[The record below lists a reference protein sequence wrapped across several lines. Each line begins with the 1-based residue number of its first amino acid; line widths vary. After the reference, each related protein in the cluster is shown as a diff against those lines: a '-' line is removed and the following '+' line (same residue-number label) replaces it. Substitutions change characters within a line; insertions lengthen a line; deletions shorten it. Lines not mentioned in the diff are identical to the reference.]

1 MILPFKFLFK
11 SRSIIVIITIITIT
25 IMKLSK
31 FRMVGPGLKREH
43 SFLEA

>member
-11 SRSIIVIITIITIT
+11 SRSIIIIITIIIT

-31 FRMVGPGLKREH
+31 FRIVGPGLKREH